1 MRINSSGKKCVL
13 KTKLGEETTRLVAT
27 LDLVNGSDNGSRK
40 NKCKNDA
47 SGLMA
52 PTFLRRKPKAADRG
66 PGSGIGA
73 RVRNMRA
80 RPMNGA
86 RKPAIASGN
95 FEELMARNRT
105 AEKTLN
111 RGDKRQVSFA
121 QVLFYELC
129 VRNAMT
135 APSITAA
142 PTDTLRS
149 IQHLMKA
156 HRISG
161 VPILANDVLV
171 GIVSIEDIINALDG
185 GYVNDPVEKW
195 MSRKIVTLRD
205 HFSLV
210 RAVAEFDRH
219 GYGRFPVLDANNRLV
234 GILTRGDITT
244 CLMHHLE
251 RRAEEA
257 IAKEAAILAAQA
269 ADVKARRIVINVDV
283 KSGDFESAGRLSQR
297 MRETLRIRGI
307 APDVRRRAAI
317 IAYEAETNIIIHSLG
332 GRITATIDSRK
343 VHIQAV
349 DNGPGIEN
357 VKLAMQEGW
366 STAGPL
372 ARELG
377 FGAGMGLPNMKR
389 CADRFSIRSELG
401 RGTKLLATVFLQ
413 KAGAGL

>member
-1 MRINSSGKKCVL
+1 MQH
-13 KTKLGEETTRLVAT
+13 
-27 LDLVNGSDNGSRK
+27 
-40 NKCKNDA
+40 
-47 SGLMA
+47 
-52 PTFLRRKPKAADRG
+52 
-66 PGSGIGA
+66 GA
-73 RVRNMRA
+73 RRMKNMRA
-80 RPMNGA
+80 RPTNVA
-86 RKPAIASGN
+86 REPAIASAN
-95 FEELMARNRT
+95 FEELMART
-105 AEKTLN
+105 PAVEKNLN
-111 RGDKRQVSFA
+111 PGEKRQVSFA
-121 QVLFYELC
+121 QVLVFELR

-135 APSITAA
+135 SPPITAL
-142 PTDTLRS
+142 PTDTMRS

-161 VPILANDVLV
+161 VPILANEVLV

-185 GYVNDPVEKW
+185 GYINDPVEKR

-234 GILTRGDITT
+234 GIITRGDVTT

-257 IAKEAAILAAQA
+257 IAKEAALAAVRA
-269 ADVKARRIVINVDV
+269 ADEKAPRIVINADV
-283 KSGDFESAGRLSQR
+283 KSGDFESAGKLSQR
-297 MRETLRIRGI
+297 MREVLRARGVV
-307 APDVRRRAAI
+307 PDIRRRAAI

-332 GRITATIDSRK
+332 GHITATIDAKK
-343 VHIQAV
+343 VRIKAV

-357 VKLAMQEGW
+357 IELAMQEGW

-377 FGAGMGLPNMKR
+377 FGAGMGLPNIKR
-389 CADRFSIRSELG
+389 CADKFSIQSELG
-401 RGTKLLATVFLQ
+401 IGTQLQATVFLQ
-413 KAGAGL
+413 KAEVTL